1 MQKFTIIL
9 FLLISGILKG
19 QKSVPFRH
27 GLQSMQEYN
36 EFCGEPLTDK
46 FAQIDAVKVI
56 YVIAT
61 GKIYY
66 INDHFAHLH
75 YDFCKQFLN
84 EYDDLAL
91 FNNSNYE
98 QTPNRKY
105 YLGTIN
111 YIRSTSKFILEFSVA
126 DDINFRQIEI
136 FYQAI
141 LLSFIK
147 DKELLLYLNT
157 PVLKQK
163 YKASGS
169 SLKYIEPHEIYANQI
184 IQVVNPGK
192 AEGKLVKVKSSDLE
206 TAVILPDDILIL
218 EGYSNDIPICAA
230 VIITTFQTPL
240 SHITVLAHNRKT
252 PVVSYKNAAEDFK
265 LNKLI
270 GEYVSISI
278 TSDTFLLEEKTPD
291 QQTGK
296 KKKITRLDA
305 DLSVKNLVPLQEIK
319 LNDAEKYGAKA
330 CYLAE
335 LNRVAGANK
344 DFFTPRG
351 GFSIPFYFYLKHIAQ
366 YGIDGLIEDLLNDST
381 VLNDRNRLR
390 EELDCIRDT
399 IKNSPVDTSL
409 ISEVMQMIEKYGTGK
424 RPRFRSSSNA
434 EDLENFNGA
443 GLYDSKT
450 GIPGDSVKT
459 IDKAI
464 VSVWASLWN
473 ERAFYERDFFK
484 IDQRTVYMG
493 ILVHESFPEEI
504 CNGVVVTKNLYRDTE
519 SGFVINMQKGEISV
533 VSPPEGVTSELLIT
547 YLNSNID
554 FYDEKNS
561 MEYITYSSLN
571 ENKPLLTIDQVRTL
585 SKQLAVIKDHF
596 YSKSKAWMKTGFAD
610 YALDIEFKYILRNGK
625 TAILIKQVRPYR

>member
-1 MQKFTIIL
+1 MQKL
-9 FLLISGILKG
+9 VFLVLLVFCSPVFG
-19 QKSVPFRH
+19 QKNIPYRH
-27 GLQSMQEYN
+27 TLQSMQEYN

-136 FYQAI
+136 FHQEI
-141 LLSFIK
+141 LLSFLK
-147 DKELLLYLNT
+147 DKELLLYINT

-192 AEGKLVKVKSSDLE
+192 AEGKLIKLKSSELE
-206 TAVILPDDILIL
+206 TAVILPNDILIL
-218 EGYSNDIPICAA
+218 DGYSNDIPICAA

-240 SHITVLAHNRKT
+240 SHITILAHNRKT
-252 PVVSYKNAAEDFK
+252 PVVAYKNAAEDFK

-278 TSDTFLLEEKTPD
+278 SSDTFLMEEKTPA

-305 DLSVKNLVPLQEIK
+305 DLTVKNLVPLQEIK
-319 LNDAEKYGAKA
+319 LNDTEKYGAKA

-335 LNRVAGANK
+335 LNRVTGANK
-344 DFFTPRG
+344 DFYTPRG
-351 GFSIPFYFYLKHIAQ
+351 GFSIPFYFYLKHITQ

-381 VLNDRNRLR
+381 ILNDRTRLR

-409 ISEVMQMIEKYGTGK
+409 ISEVMKMIEKYGTGK

-473 ERAFYERDFFK
+473 ERAFYERDFFR

-504 CNGVVVTKNLYRDTE
+504 SNGVVVTKNLYRDTE
-519 SGFVINMQKGEISV
+519 SGFVINMQKGETSV
-533 VSPPEGVTSELLIT
+533 VSPPEGITSELMIT

-571 ENKPLLTIDQVRTL
+571 GNKPLLTIDQVRVL

-596 YSKSKAWMKTGFAD
+596 YSKSKAWVKTGFAD

-625 TAILIKQVRPYR
+625 TVLLIKQVRPYR